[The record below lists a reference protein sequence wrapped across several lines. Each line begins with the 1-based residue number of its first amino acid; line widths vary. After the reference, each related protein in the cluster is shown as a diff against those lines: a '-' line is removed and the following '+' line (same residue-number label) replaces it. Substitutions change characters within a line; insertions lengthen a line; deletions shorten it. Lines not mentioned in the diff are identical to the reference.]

1 MLVIGMYV
9 VGSSWAAGTCREV
22 CADEMAARRAVADV
36 DASRAS
42 AWQLLA
48 LTSLSG
54 SLDQWCLR
62 RAMLSWTRATELRQ
76 VGHLGILPTT
86 WR

>member
-1 MLVIGMYV
+1 M
-9 VGSSWAAGTCREV
+9 CREV
-22 CADEMAARRAVADV
+22 CADETAARRVVADV

-42 AWQLLA
+42 AWQQLA

-54 SLDQWCLR
+54 SLDQWCLK
-62 RAMLSWTRATELRQ
+62 RAMLSWTRATKLGQ
-76 VGHLGILPTT
+76 VWHLSILSWT